1 MNLIAFIKF
10 LIVCFTIQI
19 NNNVEWLK
27 AKIKLRILTWKADRN
42 KISKDE
48 FIKLGQILVNEY
60 AKWQIESIERM
71 DLATRNLKNSF
82 KGE

>member
-10 LIVCFTIQI
+10 LIVCFTNQI
-19 NNNVEWLK
+19 SNNVEWLK
-27 AKIKLRILTWKADRN
+27 AKIKLRILVWKADRN

-48 FIKLGQILVNEY
+48 CIKLGQILVNEY
-60 AKWQIESIERM
+60 RIWQVKSMERINK
-71 DLATRNLKNSF
+71 ATRNLENSF

>member
-19 NNNVEWLK
+19 SNNVEWLK
-27 AKIKLRILTWKADRN
+27 AKIKLRILAWKVARN

-60 AKWQIESIERM
+60 RIWQVKSMERINK
-71 DLATRNLKNSF
+71 ATRNLENSF

>member
-1 MNLIAFIKF
+1 MKLIAFINF
-10 LIVCFTIQI
+10 CIVSFTNKIGNYI
-19 NNNVEWLK
+19 ELLK
-27 AKIKLRILTWKADRN
+27 AKIKLQILAWKADRN

-60 AKWQIESIERM
+60 RIWQVKSMERINK
-71 DLATRNLKNSF
+71 ATRNLENSF

>member
-10 LIVCFTIQI
+10 LIVCFTIKI
-19 NNNVEWLK
+19 SNNVEWLK
-27 AKIKLRILTWKADRN
+27 AKIKLRILAWKADKN

-60 AKWQIESIERM
+60 RIWQVKSMERINK
-71 DLATRNLKNSF
+71 ATRNLENSF

>member
-19 NNNVEWLK
+19 SNNVEWLK
-27 AKIKLRILTWKADRN
+27 AKIKLRILVWKADRN

-60 AKWQIESIERM
+60 RIWQVKSTERINK
-71 DLATRNLKNSF
+71 ATRNLENSF

>member
-19 NNNVEWLK
+19 SNNVEWLK
-27 AKIKLRILTWKADRN
+27 AKIKLRILVWKADRN

-60 AKWQIESIERM
+60 RIWQVKSMERINK
-71 DLATRNLKNSF
+71 ATRNLENSF

>member
-19 NNNVEWLK
+19 SNNVEWLK
-27 AKIKLRILTWKADRN
+27 AKIKLHILTWKADRN

-48 FIKLGQILVNEY
+48 FIKLGQVLVNEY
-60 AKWQIESIERM
+60 RIWQVKSTERINK
-71 DLATRNLKNSF
+71 ATRNLENSF

>member
-10 LIVCFTIQI
+10 LIVCFTSQI
-19 NNNVEWLK
+19 SNDVELLK
-27 AKIKLRILTWKADRN
+27 AKIKLQILAWKVARN

-48 FIKLGQILVNEY
+48 HVNLCQVLVNEY

-71 DLATRNLKNSF
+71 DLAARNLKKF
-82 KGE
+82 I

>member
-1 MNLIAFIKF
+1 MKLIAFINF
-10 LIVCFTIQI
+10 CIVSFTNKIGNYI
-19 NNNVEWLK
+19 ELLK
-27 AKIKLRILTWKADRN
+27 AKIKLQILIWKVNRN

-60 AKWQIESIERM
+60 YIWQVKSMKRINK
-71 DLATRNLKNSF
+71 ATRNLKNSF

>member
-19 NNNVEWLK
+19 SNNVEWLK
-27 AKIKLRILTWKADRN
+27 AKIKLRILAWKVDRN

-60 AKWQIESIERM
+60 RIWQVKSMERINK
-71 DLATRNLKNSF
+71 ATRNLENSF